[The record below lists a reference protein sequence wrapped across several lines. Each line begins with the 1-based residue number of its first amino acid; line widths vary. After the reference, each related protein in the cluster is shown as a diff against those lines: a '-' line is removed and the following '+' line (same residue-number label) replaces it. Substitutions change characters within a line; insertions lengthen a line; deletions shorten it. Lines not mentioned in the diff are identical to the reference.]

1 MLGLF
6 GPLPTPQALLSP
18 YAFKETSA
26 VIFQLQATARS
37 CFFWGCDPLP
47 KGGSGGVGI
56 CKKKHIFNS
65 HLKQDKYKHPL
76 LFYVS
81 DHIQL
86 KPPLIFEMN
95 GQMKR
100 LQYVEYDVHQTIKKH
115 KSVFNSKCACQN
127 LSDHRRVFSGK
138 YKTRFGGS
146 VQ

>member
-37 CFFWGCDPLP
+37 CFFLGLWPTPQRWLR
-47 KGGSGGVGI
+47 GSWH
-56 CKKKHIFNS
+56 KHIFNS